1 MRRSGARIA
10 AAGSSSYVQRG
21 TRSRY
26 RAPRGCRGLGSRT
39 SSPIA
44 GPEEEEGE
52 SAGGA
57 RVLGY
62 YLGDSGGGDGVAI
75 EDRDRE
81 EGEDL
86 EAERRGAPQV
96 APSAGEDQRAT
107 AIFGWEEGD
116 DGSEEGVS
124 KVADEIAGVHVAV
137 ATPRPLPRGSMGFLF
152 VASGSRR
159 RCLLLLHG
167 RRLARR
173 SVWVESAEL
182 ESRSMVVLGLGFGVS
197 QINGT

>member
-1 MRRSGARIA
+1 M
-10 AAGSSSYVQRG
+10 
-21 TRSRY
+21 
-26 RAPRGCRGLGSRT
+26 
-39 SSPIA
+39 
-44 GPEEEEGE
+44 
-52 SAGGA
+52 
-57 RVLGY
+57 
-62 YLGDSGGGDGVAI
+62 
-75 EDRDRE
+75 
-81 EGEDL
+81 
-86 EAERRGAPQV
+86 
-96 APSAGEDQRAT
+96 APSAGEDLRAT
-107 AIFGWEEGD
+107 AIFGWEEGG

-124 KVADEIAGVHVAV
+124 KVADEIAGVHVMV
-137 ATPRPLPRGSMGFLF
+137 ATPCPLPRGSMGFLF